1 LVARDPELDP
11 SRWFAFGGDQRA
23 FDGAEKSVVGLI
35 DREGRL
41 RQLTLVPSPAGGV
54 NQEIEGMQVVD
65 GRMFVDDRSNVL
77 SVGPR
82 GDVVVAPPV
91 RLDPPYLTPSH
102 HQGYRVS
109 ALHYWTLFNLSGAGL
124 ECDLQTPTD
133 DAIGDGVAELDA
145 TGAEVW
151 RWTVFDHPDKFPP
164 ADMSLWVCE
173 YDPTFWGP
181 GAYDWTHA
189 NNVAPCPG
197 EEAFLISLRHLS
209 QIAKVSRDAGEVI
222 WQMGK
227 ERDFTWVGSEPALDR
242 WFSFQHDPHWIAP
255 QRLLMFDNGNCRYN
269 DNCSLGPWSRA
280 LELAVDEDGRTVKLV
295 WEHRTPFSGARGN
308 VERLPNGDTFINTGF
323 GNLFYEVTPDHRELW
338 EVVFPEALRMG
349 WARSYNALW
358 EYEE

>member
-1 LVARDPELDP
+1 
-11 SRWFAFGGDQRA
+11 
-23 FDGAEKSVVGLI
+23 
-35 DREGRL
+35 
-41 RQLTLVPSPAGGV
+41 
-54 NQEIEGMQVVD
+54 
-65 GRMFVDDRSNVL
+65 
-77 SVGPR
+77 
-82 GDVVVAPPV
+82 
-91 RLDPPYLTPSH
+91 
-102 HQGYRVS
+102 
-109 ALHYWTLFNLSGAGL
+109 
-124 ECDLQTPTD
+124 
-133 DAIGDGVAELDA
+133 
-145 TGAEVW
+145 
-151 RWTVFDHPDKFPP
+151 
-164 ADMSLWVCE
+164 
-173 YDPTFWGP
+173 
-181 GAYDWTHA
+181 
-189 NNVAPCPG
+189 
-197 EEAFLISLRHLS
+197 LS